1 MSSAPATGVGPA
13 RDGRL
18 ARLVRDVLLVG
29 PGGLLLAV
37 LVAVPVGMLAFRSL
51 VGVDGPS
58 LATYGQLL
66 ETDLYR
72 RLLGRSLGVGLIVTA
87 GATLLAWPAGWC
99 ISRIAPRHR
108 TTLLGLVVVPYLTSY
123 LLLAYAVLVLI
134 APGGP
139 MMSALAVTGL
149 FDASDSFLYT
159 PWATNVMLI
168 YEQLPI
174 MIIVLYAA
182 SERIP
187 DELVAAARSLGASRL
202 RVFTHVV
209 APLTAPTFL
218 AGFVL
223 VFVPVAGSFFEAQIL
238 GGPNGLLLGNVIAD
252 QVTRVNNPELAAVL
266 SLVLLV
272 SILACLAAVYLLR
285 TLALAVVRRRRYAA
299 ALEVT
304 P

>member
-1 MSSAPATGVGPA
+1 MSAGTVVGASTTPGG
-13 RDGRL
+13 GRL
-18 ARLVRDVLLVG
+18 GRVVRDVLLVG
-29 PGGLLLAV
+29 PGGVLLAA
-37 LVAVPVGMLAFRSL
+37 LVAVPVGLLAFRSF
-51 VGVDGPS
+51 VGVDGPT
-58 LATYGQLL
+58 LANYGELL

-72 RLLGRSLGVGLIVTA
+72 RLLGRSLGVGVVVTL
-87 GATLLAWPAGWC
+87 GATVLAWPAGWC
-99 ISRIAPRHR
+99 ISRMSPRHR

-123 LLLAYAVLVLI
+123 LLLAYSILVLI

-139 MMSALAVTGL
+139 LMSVLGATPF
-149 FDASDSFLYT
+149 FDPSDSFLYT
-159 PWATNVMLI
+159 PWATIVMLI

-187 DELVAAARSLGASRL
+187 DDLVAAARSLGASRVA
-202 RVFTHVV
+202 VFRRVV
-209 APLTAPTFL
+209 APLTAPTFV

-252 QVTRVNNPELAAVL
+252 QVTRVNNPQLAAVL

-272 SILACLAAVYLLR
+272 AILLCLGAVALVRLAAQ
-285 TLALAVVRRRRYAA
+285 AIVRRRRRA
-299 ALEVT
+299 ALAGLS
-304 P
+304 